1 MVLETWD
8 LGFGAFKECTNL
20 PRAKYNLKLYIIL
33 NSKIICVADFKIK
46 IQSEDVAD
54 IIFEEGYAPFF
65 VSDYSGKPD
74 VTINAIK
81 GIPKDLLVKDNL
93 LFEAKNQQLD
103 FFSIYQQGT
112 SYKLIIYDQQNIN
125 TVQQVAVLNNEL
137 NEWKIYCN
145 QDDNNKINPLLYP
158 LGPLVLY
165 YLTVKFDAIM
175 LHASGVFDG
184 TQGRLFSGFSGVG
197 KSTMAGL
204 WQKAGSKI
212 INDDRLIIRKNN
224 NGYTMHNT
232 PMFYV
237 DIPKEAPLHSIYLVH
252 HSAENTIKKLNGA
265 IAVSRIMAHCIQH
278 GYNNNFIQHHLEFL
292 SQLCNNI
299 SVYDVGFKPD
309 ISIVDFIVTYS
320 AD

>member
-1 MVLETWD
+1 
-8 LGFGAFKECTNL
+8 
-20 PRAKYNLKLYIIL
+20 L
-33 NSKIICVADFKIK
+33 NSLFLSIAGFKIK
-46 IQSEDVAD
+46 VQSESIAD
-54 IIFEEGYAPFF
+54 IALEEGYAPFF
-65 VSDYSGKPD
+65 VSDYSYKPD
-74 VTINAIK
+74 VIINAIK
-81 GIPKDLLVKDNL
+81 GIPNDLLKKEHL
-93 LFEAKNQQLD
+93 LFEAKNQQLI
-103 FFSIYQQGT
+103 FFSIYQLGAF
-112 SYKLIIYDQQNIN
+112 YKVITYDQSHRDEFPQSINI
-125 TVQQVAVLNNEL
+125 VQQVAILNNEL

-145 QDDNNKINPLLYP
+145 QDANNKINPLLYP

-165 YLTVKFDAIM
+165 YITVKFDAIM
-175 LHASGVFDG
+175 LHSSGVFDG
-184 TQGRLFSGFSGVG
+184 AQGRLFSGFSGVG

-232 PMFYV
+232 PMFYI
-237 DIPKEAPLHSIYLVH
+237 DIPKEAPLNSIFLIH
-252 HSAENTIKKLNGA
+252 HSAENTINKLNGA
-265 IAVSRIMAHCIQH
+265 MAVSRIMAHCIQH

-309 ISIVDFIVTYS
+309 ISIVDFIKEH

>member
-1 MVLETWD
+1 MVLSIA
-8 LGFGAFKECTNL
+8 G
-20 PRAKYNLKLYIIL
+20 
-33 NSKIICVADFKIK
+33 FKIK
-46 IQSEDVAD
+46 LQSESISD
-54 IIFEEGYAPFF
+54 ITFEEGYAPFF
-65 VSDYSGKPD
+65 VSDYPGKPD
-74 VTINAIK
+74 VTIKAIN
-81 GIPKDLLVKDNL
+81 GIPKDLLKKNHL
-93 LFEAKNQQLD
+93 LFEVKNQQLD

-125 TVQQVAVLNNEL
+125 IVQQVAILNSEL
-137 NEWKIYCN
+137 NEWKVYCN

-175 LHASGVFDG
+175 LHSSGVFDNDK
-184 TQGRLFSGFSGVG
+184 GRIFSGFSGVG

-204 WQKAGSKI
+204 WQKAGNKI

-237 DIPKEAPLHSIYLVH
+237 DIPKEAPVHSISLIH

-265 IAVSRIMAHCIQH
+265 IAVSRIMACCIQH

-309 ISIVDFIVTYS
+309 ISIVDFIRTKS
-320 AD
+320 